1 MTNNLK
7 KILLLLIF
15 SASLFYFWK
24 SGNFLEKKVSIQ
36 EEIRK
41 SSLLG
46 DLLSDSNTQVEIQQP
61 IDLVEKVS
69 VEEVSVEEV
78 SEEEVRVLPIT
89 ISDNSTLE
97 TEERAEEFSLL
108 KSKCPIDENTFK
120 INFSYKNDNFDVF
133 VVADKQDEFWQW
145 LKLNYPKLEKDSFT
159 IIEL

>member
-1 MTNNLK
+1 MTNQLK
-7 KILLLLIF
+7 KILLLLIIL
-15 SASLFYFWK
+15 SSLFYFWK
-24 SGNFLEKKVSIQ
+24 SDNFLEKKVSIQ

-46 DLLSDSNTQVEIQQP
+46 DLLSDSNTQVEIQEP
-61 IDLVEKVS
+61 IDLVEEAS
-69 VEEVSVEEV
+69 VEEVSKEAVK
-78 SEEEVRVLPIT
+78 VLPIT

-97 TEERAEEFSLL
+97 TEERAKEFSLL

-133 VVADKQDEFWQW
+133 VVADKQDAFWQW

>member
-1 MTNNLK
+1 MTNQLK

-15 SASLFYFWK
+15 SAALFYFWK
-24 SGNFLEKKVSIQ
+24 SGIFLEKKMSIQ
-36 EEIRK
+36 EEIHK

-61 IDLVEKVS
+61 IDLVA
-69 VEEVSVEEV
+69 EVSN
-78 SEEEVRVLPIT
+78 EEVRVLPIT

-97 TEERAEEFSLL
+97 TEERAKEFSLL

-133 VVADKQDEFWQW
+133 VVADRQDEFWQW